1 MGYELL
7 IARYLAHYPAPDV
20 VSVKPLL
27 AGMPHKDPQN
37 QQGLEAWEVK
47 SWVTHKSESLWVGPG
62 IFWQALQV
70 ILIHTSLRSTAK

>member
-37 QQGLEAWEVK
+37 QQGLEA
-47 SWVTHKSESLWVGPG
+47 
-62 IFWQALQV
+62 
-70 ILIHTSLRSTAK
+70 